1 MDYSYFAQEIKDRIS
16 AKEAFVFY
24 GIAINQKGFANCPF
38 HRERTASMKVYD
50 SNRGYHCFGC
60 GKSGDVIAF
69 VRDYFGLSFVEA
81 VKKLLCGSF
90 LPVMAGLFC
99 ALLLV
104 GLVLLRLQRYERIN
118 YAIDKLGLHAWT
130 YLEDPT
136 PLQLYARLMT
146 PAMVRQLEEDERAL
160 PDKTLIRHQFLPW
173 KQVSRAY
180 LWEENAV
187 LLLYRPVW
195 WHVMSVRCPIEE
207 LPAIEKLVQIYVKPG
222 RKKSAK
228 GKRTSQRKKKA

>member
-1 MDYSYFAQEIKDRIS
+1 MPLVQYCKKCRSEVPLSDHCARCGARL
-16 AKEAFVFY
+16 AKSSE
-24 GIAINQKGFANCPF
+24 
-38 HRERTASMKVYD
+38 T
-50 SNRGYHCFGC
+50 
-60 GKSGDVIAF
+60 
-69 VRDYFGLSFVEA
+69 LSFEVWHTPVKDWFCWNSWLRIALPVLLLIIAAVLAAELAAGGMEA
-81 VKKLLCGSF
+81 VKKLLGGSF

-104 GLVLLRLQRYERIN
+104 GLVLLRLQRYERIH

-136 PLQLYARLMT
+136 PVQLYARLMT

-195 WHVMSVRCPIEE
+195 WQAMSVRCPIEE

-228 GKRTSQRKKKA
+228 GKRTAHRKKTA